1 MTSYIELSHKY
12 SSIILSEFISNLKS
26 YINECQK
33 IEKIIDV
40 HSRRLKMIT
49 TCVYMYNYINN
60 NLEYVVRASNIIIN
74 ETVEPNTEKIKS
86 NMRFLYIMYKKI
98 FSLKDDLNEII
109 KEDKK
114 FHNKNKDIIQRLFE
128 LLDESK
134 DIFENLHL
142 QIPHKI
148 IANKNIYSLQP
159 ISSVNI
165 LYHLKI
171 SYDYYECNI
180 VSDTKIT
187 SIVTENK
194 KIESDSEQEF
204 KPESENNSS
213 SQRRVSKTKSQMY
226 RENRPKRNVPIVNY
240 AGMQ

>member
-1 MTSYIELSHKY
+1 M
-12 SSIILSEFISNLKS
+12 
-26 YINECQK
+26 NECEK

-40 HSRRLKMIT
+40 HSRRLKKIT
-49 TCVYMYNYINN
+49 TCVYMFNYINN

-74 ETVEPNTEKIKS
+74 ETVEPNTERIKS
-86 NMRFLYIMYKKI
+86 NMRFLYIIYKKI

-159 ISSVNI
+159 ISSVNV

-180 VSDTKIT
+180 FADTKIT

-194 KIESDSEQEF
+194 KLEPEP
-204 KPESENNSS
+204 KPENNSS
-213 SQRRVSKTKSQMY
+213 SQRRVSKTKTQIV